1 LIRNTLIIFSG
12 NYLITTA
19 EKGFTLIEL
28 IVVIVILGVI
38 AAIAAPKFGE
48 LRSSARIAVIE
59 NIAGTMKSTAQI
71 IQAKAIVSG
80 LSVTTSNPG
89 NQAAYIVTTNI
100 GSAEVDWRNLCPE
113 SRAELADQ
121 LTMIDYI
128 DLTETAGLTSQ
139 LNNQYTLIGYD
150 IPGFSV
156 PTNSGCYVIYDS
168 FGNPNCTATAVTV
181 DC

>member
-1 LIRNTLIIFSG
+1 MTSKVV
-12 NYLITTA
+12 
-19 EKGFTLIEL
+19 KGFTLIEL
-28 IVVIVILGVI
+28 IVVIVVLGLL
-38 AAIAAPKFGE
+38 AAIAAPQLFNFK
-48 LRSSARIAVIE
+48 SSARISVIESIAGSMKTTANLIRSKAVI
-59 NIAGTMKSTAQI
+59 
-71 IQAKAIVSG
+71 SG
-80 LSVTTSNPG
+80 LSTTTANPG
-89 NQAAYIVTTNI
+89 NQADYIVTTNI

-128 DLTETAGLTSQ
+128 DLTESGELTSQ
-139 LNNQYTLIGYD
+139 LNNRYTLVGYD

-168 FGNPNCTATAVTV
+168 FGNPNCTVTAVTV